1 MLLDLLGTWSGLL
14 SLLVIVLSAV
24 AIPLGVYVALTKQFK
39 GPIELANERVEGKLE
54 PEVKKQ
60 HSEWH
65 RRRYAH

>member
-24 AIPLGVYVALTKQFK
+24 AIPFGVYVALTRQFK

-54 PEVKKQ
+54 PEPKK

>member
-14 SLLVIVLSAV
+14 SLLVIILSAV
-24 AIPLGVYVALTKQFK
+24 AIPFGVYVALTRQFK
-39 GPIELANERVEGKLE
+39 GPIELANERAEGKYE
-54 PEVKKQ
+54 PEAKK